1 MTKDDDLF
9 KKPLMIVKDPDL
21 LRDLQEA
28 AYRKNG
34 SGHGAASR
42 MKEDLHAQKW
52 QVPLLKWEREDL
64 LAFFLGR
71 DLAEYLTGESQ
82 SGKDA
87 VDGGS
92 TANELHKAGK
102 RRELKRC
109 WRYALLVAKPMIER
123 QLTFSDLFKEAEQEA
138 PSVSTSSQYSVKDE
152 YAGFSG
158 WYVSFRRFKK
168 ERQFGVLKI
177 TGPDENFMFEIEGFT
192 YQNDIE
198 KARLPEVIWF
208 GKQFVINPHSLVGF
222 YDYSGT
228 VDGETIKGMAV
239 VRFLERKDGKAQM
252 AMGTT
257 LDKRKPDV
265 EELNVYD
272 QNNDQSVFEMQ
283 LERVNFD
290 AIDLPPGRESPLD
303 LERMNVEDQKIV
315 IRHYRLQYL
324 GREG

>member
-1 MTKDDDLF
+1 M
-9 KKPLMIVKDPDL
+9 
-21 LRDLQEA
+21 
-28 AYRKNG
+28 
-34 SGHGAASR
+34 
-42 MKEDLHAQKW
+42 
-52 QVPLLKWEREDL
+52 
-64 LAFFLGR
+64 AFFLSR
-71 DLAEYLTGESQ
+71 DLTEYLTGESQ

-102 RRELKRC
+102 GRELKRC

-158 WYVSFRRFKK
+158 WYVSFPRFKK

-239 VRFLERKDGKAQM
+239 VRFLERKDGKSQM